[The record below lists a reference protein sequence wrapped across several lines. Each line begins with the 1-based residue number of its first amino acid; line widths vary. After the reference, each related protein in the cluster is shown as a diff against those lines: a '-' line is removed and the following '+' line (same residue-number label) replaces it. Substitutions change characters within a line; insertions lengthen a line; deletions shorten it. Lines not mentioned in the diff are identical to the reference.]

1 MLRNLKRVLK
11 PEYVPV
17 AIILI
22 LAILMVYFFSEC
34 KEGMECSH
42 GCTMDELKKAEKSP
56 EKTLVLFYA
65 DWCGHCKKLE
75 PDWDKSAETVKGR
88 MLKRNVGAKE
98 GECSPTIH
106 AENEELM
113 EKYNIKGFPTII
125 IFQDG
130 KAVPYDGPR
139 KVDELLNLLE

>member
-11 PEYVPV
+11 PEYVLV
-17 AIILI
+17 AVVLVIAVL
-22 LAILMVYFFSEC
+22 LAHFFSDC
-34 KEGMECSH
+34 KEGMECNQ
-42 GCTMDELKKAEKSP
+42 GCTLDEIKQVEKSP

-75 PDWDKSAETVKGR
+75 PDWDKTADTVNGR

-98 GECSPTIH
+98 GDCSAKVH

-113 EKYNIKGFPTII
+113 QKYNIKGFPTIM
-125 IFQDG
+125 IFQNG
-130 KAVPYDGPR
+130 KATPYNGPR
-139 KVDELLNLLE
+139 TVDDLLNQLN